1 MSARVSEDAVRS
13 ALTWARNYG
22 EIESYSVVAPSGRRW
37 KVVLAPTPVSGAT
50 DGITLLSGVVPGE
63 MVLTSREA
71 LAFAY
76 GCAVAGA
83 KERRAE
89 FAARE
94 WGWGPPEGG
103 VMNERRH
110 VMWLCDRCGDHA
122 EVEPGGLCEVCCE
135 GTIQVVPMV
144 PEALLRPIEDEVN
157 RLRAVLTTA
166 VGELAGWRE
175 KCSPVERDELVD
187 DFVEAARAAL
197 AASSS

>member
-1 MSARVSEDAVRS
+1 MSARVSEDEVRS

-37 KVVLAPTPVSGAT
+37 KIVLAATPVSGAR

-94 WGWGPPEGG
+94 WGWDPPEAG
-103 VMNERRH
+103 VTERRH
-110 VMWLCDRCGDHA
+110 VLWLCDRCGDHA
-122 EVEPGGLCEVCCE
+122 EVEPGGRCEVCCE
-135 GTIQVVPMV
+135 GTIQVVPV
-144 PEALLRPIEDEVN
+144 VAEAIVRPVTDEVN

-166 VGELAGWRE
+166 VGKLAGWRD
-175 KCSPVERDELVD
+175 KRAVERDELVD

-197 AASSS
+197 TASST

>member
-22 EIESYSVVAPSGRRW
+22 EIESYSVVASSGRRW
-37 KVVLAPTPVSGAT
+37 KIVLAPTPVSGAT

-94 WGWGPPEGG
+94 WGWDPPEGG
-103 VMNERRH
+103 VMSERQH
-110 VMWLCDRCGDHA
+110 VLWLCDRCGDHA
-122 EVEPGGLCEVCCE
+122 EVEPGGQCEACCE
-135 GTIQVVPMV
+135 GTIHVVPVV
-144 PEALLRPIEDEVN
+144 PEMIVRPIEDEAN

-166 VGELAGWRE
+166 VGELADWRE
-175 KCSPVERDELVD
+175 ACSAVERDELVD
-187 DFVEAARAAL
+187 RFVEAAQ
-197 AASSS
+197 SPWP